1 MERAGGSDG
10 RRVRS
15 SERVSRQPSRRE
27 TIALERTSA
36 KVGGNE
42 DARGTT
48 GALGS
53 RMDAEAASFERAVVS
68 ELRALEAVEAVEA
81 VAKGEE
87 KKS

>member
-1 MERAGGSDG
+1 MPVDPTGVASVRASAFLDNL
-10 RRVRS
+10 RVA
-15 SERVSRQPSRRE
+15 RQ
-27 TIALERTSA
+27 IALERTSA

-48 GALGS
+48 GALGN